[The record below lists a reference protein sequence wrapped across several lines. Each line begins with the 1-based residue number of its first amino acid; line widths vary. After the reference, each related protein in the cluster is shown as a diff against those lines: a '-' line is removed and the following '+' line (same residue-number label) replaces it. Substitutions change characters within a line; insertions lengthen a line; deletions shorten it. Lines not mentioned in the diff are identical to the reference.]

1 MSLTHA
7 VVTRV
12 VTPEIEKVYFED
24 AQNLSTVQEIHDAVL
39 AAAETPDPLQTVV
52 EEILGDLHR
61 SAISPKYFLVAN
73 DFIIRLEEIVAKR
86 RTVIDTFAM
95 EEPDNAP
102 RNMDSE

>member
-52 EEILGDLHR
+52 EEILADLHR

-73 DFIIRLEEIVAKR
+73 DYIIRLEEIVAKR
-86 RTVIDTFAM
+86 RTVIDTFAK
-95 EEPDNAP
+95 EEP
-102 RNMDSE
+102 SEQSD

>member
-7 VVTRV
+7 VVVRV

-24 AQNLSTVQEIHDAVL
+24 AQNLSTVQEIHDAVI

-52 EEILGDLHR
+52 EEILDDLHR

-73 DFIIRLEEIVAKR
+73 DYILRLEEIVAKR
-86 RTVIDTFAM
+86 RSVIDTFVK
-95 EEPDNAP
+95 EDP
-102 RNMDSE
+102 SEQSD